1 MILDRE
7 IMACSLLKLAKY
19 LKIEFA
25 KTHFIQIISK
35 INIYFE
41 NLVKR
46 ILQNTWYSFLV
57 LNL

>member
-7 IMACSLLKLAKY
+7 IMACNLLKLAKC

-35 INIYFE
+35 ITIYFE
-41 NLVKR
+41 KFFK
-46 ILQNTWYSFLV
+46 IHGIAFWY
-57 LNL
+57 

>member
-41 NLVKR
+41 IKR

>member
-7 IMACSLLKLAKY
+7 IMACSLLKLAKS

-35 INIYFE
+35 INIDFE
-41 NLVKR
+41 NLVKEFFK
-46 ILQNTWYSFLV
+46 IHGIAF
-57 LNL
+57 